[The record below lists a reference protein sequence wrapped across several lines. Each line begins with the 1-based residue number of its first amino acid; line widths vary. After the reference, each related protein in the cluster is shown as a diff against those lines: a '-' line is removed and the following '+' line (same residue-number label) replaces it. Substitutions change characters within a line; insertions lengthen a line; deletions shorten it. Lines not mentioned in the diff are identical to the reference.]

1 MASVGGQTQRIAR
14 AMTWLERHFNQPL
27 NITQLAEQVGMSA
40 SQFHRSFKAVTA
52 MSPLQYQKTL
62 RLSEAQRL
70 MLTRKIDAARAAFE
84 VGYVSPSQFSR
95 EYRRQ
100 YGVSPSSHVAA
111 LRQSA

>member
-1 MASVGGQTQRIAR
+1 
-14 AMTWLERHFNQPL
+14 
-27 NITQLAEQVGMSA
+27 
-40 SQFHRSFKAVTA
+40 

-70 MLTRKIDAARAAFE
+70 MLTRKMDAARAAFE

-100 YGVSPSSHVAA
+100 FGASPSGHVAA
-111 LRQSA
+111 LRGAD